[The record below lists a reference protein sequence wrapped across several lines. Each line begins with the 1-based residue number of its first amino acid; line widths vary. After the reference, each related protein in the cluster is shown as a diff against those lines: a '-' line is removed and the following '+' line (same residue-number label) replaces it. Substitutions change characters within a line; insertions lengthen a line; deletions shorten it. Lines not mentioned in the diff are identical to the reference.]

1 MHFTDLAVPIASAM
15 IFSLA
20 AMCLKKGLE
29 GIKGFRAL
37 LLICNLA
44 LALMFSPFLFLK
56 AAFPGFH
63 YMWQP
68 AAAGL
73 LFFLGQVAS
82 FQSYRGDLSVS
93 IPVQGTKILMVAF
106 LASRFLGQEIGFQT
120 WIAAALSVAAIFL
133 LRDKASGEKK
143 DGGTTRTLVY
153 SISAAFAFA
162 AFDVSVQ
169 KWSPNWGAL
178 GFGAWAFLAQGI
190 LTLLCSGTDWRRQFA
205 FARGTW
211 KWLAAGALG
220 LAIVNLG
227 LIFVIGSSGN
237 ATLVNLLFN
246 SRCLWSILFIWML
259 GRWFGNHE
267 ADSGKRVMTH
277 RLGGAALMMTAL
289 LIAML
294 E

>member
-1 MHFTDLAVPIASAM
+1 MHFNDLAIPIASAL
-15 IFSLA
+15 IFSFA
-20 AMCLKKGLE
+20 AMCLKKGME
-29 GIKGFRAL
+29 GIKGFEAS

-44 LALMFSPFLFLK
+44 LALIFSPFLFLED
-56 AAFPGFH
+56 AFPGFRH
-63 YMWQP
+63 MWQP
-68 AAAGL
+68 AIAGL

-106 LASRFLGQEIGFQT
+106 LASRFLGQAIGFQT

-133 LRDKASGEKK
+133 LRDNASKEEK

-153 SISAAFAFA
+153 SVSGAFAFA

-169 KWSPNWGAL
+169 KWSPQWGAL
-178 GFGAWAFLAQGI
+178 SFGAWAFLAQGF
-190 LTLLCSGTDWRRQFA
+190 LTFLFSGTNWSARFD

-211 KWLAAGALG
+211 KWLAAGAFG

-246 SRCLWSILFIWML
+246 SRCLWSILLIWML

-267 ADSGKRVMTH
+267 AESGRRVMAH
-277 RLGGAALMMTAL
+277 RFGGAALMMAAIVIAL
-289 LIAML
+289 LQ
-294 E
+294 